1 MATIQS
7 FNSKIDYFWPEVS
20 RQFPAFGKPQLVP
33 GASLREMAPTVY
45 MKNLID
51 QDPGAIYVFIEGDP
65 LKGACDRET
74 AKAFYD
80 FLFTDKLQM
89 PSSFEVNDGMS
100 HEEAIDMEVLPREG
114 TREYNG
120 FQSYYDEQMRKAEA
134 ARRQAD
140 HDRRAEKLGFDPDDP
155 DIIDVDVD
163 GNVAG
168 SSNTTA
174 VGQAQSTAV
183 GMPKK
188 IFYAVVAHPG
198 TSDNMLGYDRGSNRL
213 SGRED
218 YRRLR
223 EDEKKNDPIAEIKK
237 IMKDLDKSSGL
248 WIELDKV
255 CDKFGTN
262 VDEEVNKILECDTN
276 EDEEDQVKAAKQE
289 ETPVEKPEETSTPD
303 EPAEQTDE
311 CDKCGDDDCKAGE
324 KCGLKEA
331 DTKVVPDDDYDV
343 EAEYNSSLPPEK
355 RKIIVRQSEAG
366 SPDDDDPL
374 NESFDIGQVQIWRE
388 LITERS

>member
-33 GASLREMAPTVY
+33 GASLRGMAPTVY

-80 FLFTDKLQM
+80 FLFTEKLQM

-168 SSNTTA
+168 SQNSNTTA

-213 SGRED
+213 SGRGD

-248 WIELDKV
+248 WIELNKV
-255 CDKFGTN
+255 CDKFGTS
-262 VDEEVNKILECDTN
+262 VDEEMKKILDECDTN
-276 EDEEDQVKAAKQE
+276 EDEEDQVKAAEQE
-289 ETPVEKPEETSTPD
+289 ETPVEKPEDAPTPE

-324 KCGLKEA
+324 KCGLKEEDEDA
-331 DTKVVPDDDYDV
+331 
-343 EAEYNSSLPPEK
+343 
-355 RKIIVRQSEAG
+355 
-366 SPDDDDPL
+366 DPL
-374 NESFDIGQVQIWRE
+374 NESFDIDQVSIWRE

>member
-33 GASLREMAPTVY
+33 GASLRGMAPTVY

-80 FLFTDKLQM
+80 FLFTEKLQM
-89 PSSFEVNDGMS
+89 PSSFEFNDGMS

-155 DIIDVDVD
+155 DIIDVDSD
-163 GNVAG
+163 GNVA
-168 SSNTTA
+168 SSQNSNTTA
-174 VGQAQSTAV
+174 VGQAQNTAV

-198 TSDNMLGYDRGSNRL
+198 TSDNMLGYDRGNRL
-213 SGRED
+213 SGRGG

-223 EDEKKNDPIAEIKK
+223 EDEKKIDEQVVRLDVEPTAAWDNICAALNNIADAIRSSKLAEDEKKK
-237 IMKDLDKSSGL
+237 ILD
-248 WIELDKV
+248 E
-255 CDKFGTN
+255 CDAAKKTCAKFRTS
-262 VDEEVNKILECDTN
+262 VDEEMKKILGECDTN
-276 EDEEDQVKAAKQE
+276 EDEDDQAKAAE
-289 ETPVEKPEETSTPD
+289 EQPAEEAPAE
-303 EPAEQTDE
+303 EPAEQTD
-311 CDKCGDDDCKAGE
+311 DA
-324 KCGLKEA
+324 
-331 DTKVVPDDDYDV
+331 
-343 EAEYNSSLPPEK
+343 
-355 RKIIVRQSEAG
+355 
-366 SPDDDDPL
+366 L
-374 NESFDIGQVQIWRE
+374 NESFDVRQISIWRE